1 MHESKLH
8 YVACMLYLGFTLLI
22 SVGEKKKKAIY
33 TGKINTKMFKKE
45 IECAV
50 FRL

>member
-8 YVACMLYLGFTLLI
+8 DVACMLYLGFTLFI
-22 SVGEKKKKAIY
+22 SVGEKKKSIY